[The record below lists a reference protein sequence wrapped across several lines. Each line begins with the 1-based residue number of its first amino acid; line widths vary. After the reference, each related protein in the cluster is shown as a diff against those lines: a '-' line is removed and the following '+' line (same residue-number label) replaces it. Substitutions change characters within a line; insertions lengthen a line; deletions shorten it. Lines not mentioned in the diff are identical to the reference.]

1 MSYTDKQGREWN
13 ELDEASLPA
22 EAKQAY
28 TRYREINRQAASARE
43 AFETIMRAAM
53 QTDAVQFGYK
63 FGKLSF
69 TTDVEARKP
78 KAQAKAKLSLA
89 DWLEQQATL

>member
-13 ELDEASLPA
+13 ELDEQTLPGD
-22 EAKQAY
+22 AKAAY
-28 TRYREINRQAASARE
+28 VKYREINRAAASARE
-43 AFETIMRAAM
+43 AFETLMREAM
-53 QTDAVQFGYK
+53 GTDAVQFGYK

-69 TTDVEARKP
+69 TTDVEARKA
-78 KAQAKAKLSLA
+78 KAAPKAKLSLS

>member
-13 ELDEASLPA
+13 ELDEATLPG
-22 EAKQAY
+22 EAKAAY
-28 TRYREINRQAASARE
+28 AKYREINRQAAVARE
-43 AFETIMRAAM
+43 GFETIMRAAM
-53 QTDAVQFGYK
+53 GTEAVQFGYK
-63 FGKLSF
+63 FGKLAF

-78 KAQAKAKLSLA
+78 KASAKAKLSLS

>member
-13 ELDEASLPA
+13 ELDESTLPGDA
-22 EAKQAY
+22 AQAY
-28 TRYREINRQAASARE
+28 AKYREINRQAAAARE
-43 AFETIMRAAM
+43 AFEKIMRAAM
-53 QTDAVQFGYK
+53 GTDAVQFGYK

-69 TTDVEARKP
+69 TTDVEPRKARAP
-78 KAQAKAKLSLA
+78 AKAKLSLA